1 MKRIVFVIM
10 ALMISLPSLSAQSGH
25 ELYIKVRA
33 SFQHDQERTGFVGE
47 YFTVNGKG
55 DIGAGFSYDFRHN
68 INRRIERSDIF
79 SATDW
84 VFLNYSPDGKWQ
96 FRAGKIVADVGSIE
110 YDAAAVDLYYTSE
123 YWINSGG
130 VFNFG
135 VSAAY
140 QWEKDLL
147 RFQFMRSPASNWE
160 DRLFSYNLGWY
171 GRHGCWKSIYSL
183 NLFGMEGG
191 SYMGQLALG
200 NLFTPGRAAITLD
213 AISRSDMGDIRP
225 FGSYSLV
232 GEFKWNFSEKLDAF
246 VRGSRDRNRGFARDF
261 FVFDGTSCNKLG
273 GGVEFRP
280 IPTVR
285 LHAYYYKRWGD
296 IAGRISDLD
305 VFNIGATWQINILK
319 KK

>member
-1 MKRIVFVIM
+1 MKKFIVVSM
-10 ALMISLPSLSAQSGH
+10 ALIFSVLSLSAQSGH

-84 VFLNYSPDGKWQ
+84 FFLNYSPDGKWQ

-135 VSAAY
+135 VSAGY

-160 DRLFSYNLGWY
+160 DRLFSYNVGWY
-171 GRHGCWKSIYSL
+171 GKHGCWKPIYSL
-183 NLFGMEGG
+183 NLFGMKDGR
-191 SYMGQLALG
+191 YMGQVALG
-200 NLFTPGRAAITLD
+200 NLFSIGRADFYLD
-213 AISRSDMGDIRP
+213 AVARSDVGNFRP
-225 FGSYSLV
+225 FGSYTLV
-232 GEFKWNFSEKLDAF
+232 GEFKWNFSEKFDAF
-246 VRGSRDRNRGFARDF
+246 VRGARDRNSGYSRDF

-273 GGVEFRP
+273 GGLEFKP
-280 IPTVR
+280 IPAVR

-296 IAGRISDLD
+296 IAGKASDLD
-305 VFNIGATWQINILK
+305 VFNIGVTWQINILK